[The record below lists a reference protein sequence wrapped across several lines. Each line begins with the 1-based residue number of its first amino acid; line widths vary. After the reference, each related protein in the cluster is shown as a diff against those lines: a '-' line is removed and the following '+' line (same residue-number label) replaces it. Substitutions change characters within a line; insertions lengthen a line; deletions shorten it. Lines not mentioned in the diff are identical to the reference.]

1 MATIDILGTPHSY
14 DLTAPT
20 RIPHALVFIHGWLL
34 SRKYWQ
40 PLIEKLSSK
49 YRCLS
54 YDLRGF
60 GDSGIS
66 LSEAESR
73 QDQMEIRPKAIT
85 PIELDAA
92 IPQANADAIASLLVS
107 TSKQLAKQQGSYQSA
122 LSSKQAI
129 SGYTP
134 ATYAQD
140 LEILLRK
147 LNISKAWL
155 VGHSLG
161 GTIALWS
168 AARLGCSV
176 EGVVCI
182 NAGGGIYLKEEFER
196 FRAIGQKILK
206 FRPNWL
212 TYLPLVDLLFSRIN
226 VAQPVDVRWGRQR
239 IIDFVKAH
247 PEAALGALLDST
259 TESEVHLLPQVV
271 AHLSQP
277 AYFVAG
283 SQDSVMESKYVRHL
297 ASFHSMSHME
307 RDNVI
312 EIPNCGHLAMIE
324 HPVAIANQLQTILDK
339 HSLN

>member
-1 MATIDILGTPHSY
+1 MATINILGTSHSY
-14 DLTAPT
+14 ELTAPT
-20 RIPHALVFIHGWLL
+20 RIPQALVFIHGWLL

-60 GDSGIS
+60 GDSSTS
-66 LSEAESR
+66 LSEAESCYGQTEMR
-73 QDQMEIRPKAIT
+73 SKTTT
-85 PIELDAA
+85 PIELDVT

-107 TSKQLAKQQGSYQSA
+107 TSKRSARQQGSYQSTP
-122 LSSKQAI
+122 LSRQAVAP
-129 SGYTP
+129 GYTP

-140 LEILLRK
+140 LEILLQK

-196 FRAIGQKILK
+196 FRAAGQKILK
-206 FRPNWL
+206 FRPSWL
-212 TYLPLVDLLFSRIN
+212 TYLPLVDLLFSRLN

-239 IIDFVKAH
+239 IIDFVKAQ

-271 AHLSQP
+271 SHLRQP

-283 SQDSVMESKYVRHL
+283 GQDSVMESKYVRHL
-297 ASFHSMSHME
+297 ASFHSMSQVEH
-307 RDNVI
+307 DNVI

-324 HPVAIANQLQTILDK
+324 HPVAIADQLQVILDK
-339 HSLN
+339 HS